1 MDLTADFVYMR
12 LHGRALSQRL
22 QPAGDPPLA
31 ARVRAWRDG
40 KPMTDGHFIPPRQP
54 RARARDVFFHF
65 DNTDKLQAPRDALA
79 LIKQVGQV

>member
-1 MDLTADFVYMR
+1 MR
-12 LHGRALSQRL
+12 LHGSTELYRSAYSR
-22 QPAGDPPLA
+22 PAIRRWA

-40 KPMTDGHFIPPRQP
+40 KPMTDGHFIHPRQP
-54 RARARDVFFHF
+54 RARPRDVFLHF